1 MTTRPIAEDD
11 LNAYLDDA
19 LDAERRT
26 EVVAY
31 LDTHPEVAQKI
42 AAYRAERDLLR
53 TAFAPIVE
61 EPLPP
66 QLSLAR
72 MIEARRR
79 PARTPRWAM
88 AAAAVL
94 LLGIGA
100 AGGWS
105 LRGLGAAPSAGLQAL
120 GREAAA
126 SYAVFAPDQARP
138 VEIRAENRAQLVAWT
153 SRRLGRPVAIPDLA
167 ASGYRLMG
175 GRVVATEHGPA
186 ALFMYDD
193 DKGNRLV
200 MFARPMAS
208 GSDMP
213 MAPHVQDGINGYTWA
228 DNGLGYSLV
237 GAVAPGMLHPLAD
250 EVRRQIRSE
259 A

>member
-1 MTTRPIAEDD
+1 MTIRPITEDD
-11 LNAYLDDA
+11 LNGYLDDA
-19 LDAERRT
+19 LDAERRA
-26 EVVAY
+26 EVRAY
-31 LDTHPEVAQKI
+31 LDTHAEVASRI
-42 AAYRAERDLLR
+42 AAYRAERDALR
-53 TAFAPIVE
+53 SAFAPVAE

-66 QLSLAR
+66 QLSLTR

-79 PARTPRWAM
+79 STGTPRWSM

-94 LLGIGA
+94 LLALGG

-105 LRGLGAAPSAGLQAL
+105 LRGSGAPPLGGLQAL

-126 SYAVFAPDQARP
+126 SYAVFASDLARP

-153 SRRLGRPVAIPDLA
+153 SHRLGRPVAIPDLT

-175 GRVVATEHGPA
+175 GRVVATEHGAA

-193 DKGNRLV
+193 DRGSRLV

-208 GSDMP
+208 DRDMP
-213 MAPHVQDGINGYTWA
+213 MAPHVQDGINGYAWA
-228 DNGLGYSLV
+228 DRGLGYSLV
-237 GAVAPGMLHPLAD
+237 GAVAPDTLHPLAN
-250 EVRRQIRSE
+250 EVRRQIGSD